1 MFQLKLRNVIRFVL
15 IVTAMMVVF
24 RPTIAADYPQK
35 SITLIAPFA
44 PGASADGI
52 ARLMA
57 KELSAVLG
65 QPVVVENKP
74 GAGGA
79 TGLMAVAKSAPDG
92 YTLGMGATG
101 AVSIAPNL
109 PDSPP
114 LQPKTQ
120 LQPLAKIADIPLVFV
135 ASKSSGI
142 TSIKDL
148 ISKAKVFEI
157 PVANAGQYTAHHLAE
172 ELFASMTKTK
182 LIAAPYKGSVPAV
195 TDVIGGQVAVAVVD
209 LTAAAPHIKSG
220 AIKALAVTSVSRT
233 KLAPDVPT
241 VIESGVAGYVA
252 PAWMGLFLPKGAPA
266 DVTKTLSQALQK
278 IMQKPEVQQQILALS
293 AEPNYLNSEQF
304 VVFIDKET
312 NRWAGVIANLPKD
325 KQ

>member
-1 MFQLKLRNVIRFVL
+1 MLNNKLRRAMVS
-15 IVTAMMVVF
+15 IVTASIGILSLQQSM
-24 RPTIAADYPQK
+24 AAEYPQK
-35 SITLIAPFA
+35 PITIIAPFS

-57 KELSAVLG
+57 KELGVALG
-65 QPVVVENKP
+65 QSVIVENKP

-79 TGLMAVAKSAPDG
+79 TGLIAVAKSAPDG
-92 YTLGMGATG
+92 YTIGMGATG
-101 AVSIAPNL
+101 AISIAPNL

-135 ASKSSGI
+135 ASKASGI

-148 ISKAKVFEI
+148 VSKAKTFEI
-157 PVANAGQYTAHHLAE
+157 PMANSGQYTAHHLSAE
-172 ELFASMTKTK
+172 LLANMTKSK

-195 TDVIGGQVAVAVVD
+195 TDVIGGQVVVGIVD

-220 AIKALAVTSVSRT
+220 AIKALAVTSATRT

-241 VIESGVAGYVA
+241 VSESGVPGYVA
-252 PAWMGLFLPKGAPA
+252 PAWMGLFLPKGVPA

-278 IMQKPEVQQQILALS
+278 ILQKPEVQQQILALS
-293 AEPNYLNSEQF
+293 AEPSYLNSEQF
-304 VVFIDKET
+304 TVFIDKEA

>member
-1 MFQLKLRNVIRFVL
+1 MFQFKLRSAIRSAL
-15 IVTAMMVVF
+15 LVTAFGLVLSPSF
-24 RPTIAADYPQK
+24 AADYPQK
-35 SITLIAPFA
+35 TITLIAPFA

-57 KELSAVLG
+57 KELSATLG
-65 QPVVVENKP
+65 QSVVVENKP

-92 YTLGMGATG
+92 YTIGMGATG

-142 TSIKDL
+142 SSIKDL
-148 ISKAKVFEI
+148 VSKAKTFEI
-157 PVANAGQYTAHHLAE
+157 PVANAGQYTAHHLSE

-195 TDVIGGQVAVAVVD
+195 TDVIGGQVVVAVVD

-220 AIKALAVTSVSRT
+220 AIKALAVTSASRT

-241 VIESGVAGYVA
+241 VIESGVPGYVA
-252 PAWMGLFLPKGAPA
+252 PAWMGLFLPKGVPP
-266 DVTKTLSQALQK
+266 DVTKMLSQALQK

-293 AEPNYLNSEQF
+293 AEPSYLNSDQF
-304 VVFIDKET
+304 AIFIDKET
-312 NRWAGVIANLPKD
+312 NRWAGVIANLPKE

>member
-1 MFQLKLRNVIRFVL
+1 MFYTKLCQVIALSIALLGSQQLC
-15 IVTAMMVVF
+15 ASE
-24 RPTIAADYPQK
+24 YPQK

-65 QPVVVENKP
+65 QSVIVENKP

-79 TGLMAVAKSAPDG
+79 TGLIAVAKSAPDG
-92 YTLGMGATG
+92 YTMGMGATG
-101 AVSIAPNL
+101 AISIAPNL

-114 LQPKTQ
+114 LNPKTQ
-120 LQPLAKIADIPLVFV
+120 LQPLAKVADIPLVFV
-135 ASKSSGI
+135 ASKSSGL

-148 ISKAKVFEI
+148 IAKAKVFEI

-195 TDVIGGQVAVAVVD
+195 TDVIGGQVAVAIVD
-209 LTAAAPHIKSG
+209 LTAAAPHMKSG
-220 AIKALAVTSVSRT
+220 AIKALAVTSATRT
-233 KLAPDVPT
+233 KLAPEVQT
-241 VIESGVAGYVA
+241 VIESGVPGYVA
-252 PAWMGLFLPKGAPA
+252 PAWMGLFLPKGVPA

-278 IMQKPEVQQQILALS
+278 ILQKPEVQQQILALS
-293 AEPNYLNSEQF
+293 AEPSYLSSEQF
-304 VVFIDKET
+304 IQFIDKET
-312 NRWAGVIANLPKD
+312 ARWAGVISNLPKE
-325 KQ
+325 K

>member
-1 MFQLKLRNVIRFVL
+1 MSYKKLSRAFIFTFGLLGLHGVWAN
-15 IVTAMMVVF
+15 
-24 RPTIAADYPQK
+24 DYPQK

-57 KELSAVLG
+57 RELSAALG
-65 QPVVVENKP
+65 QSVIVENKP

-79 TGLMAVAKSAPDG
+79 TGLIAVSKAAPDG
-92 YTLGMGATG
+92 YTMGMGATG
-101 AVSIAPNL
+101 AISIAPNL

-114 LQPKTQ
+114 LNPKAQ
-120 LQPLAKIADIPLVFV
+120 LQPLAKVADIPLVFV
-135 ASKSSGI
+135 ASKSSGL

-148 ISKAKVFEI
+148 IAKAKVFEI
-157 PVANAGQYTAHHLAE
+157 PVANAGQYTAHHLSE

-195 TDVIGGQVAVAVVD
+195 TDVIGGQVAVGVVD
-209 LTAAAPHIKSG
+209 LTAASPHMKSG
-220 AIKALAVTSVSRT
+220 AIKALAVTSATRT

-241 VIESGVAGYVA
+241 VIESGVPGYVA
-252 PAWMGLFLPKGAPA
+252 PAWMGLFLPKGVPA

-278 IMQKPEVQQQILALS
+278 ILQKPEVQQQILALS
-293 AEPNYLNSEQF
+293 AEPSYLSSEQF
-304 VVFIDKET
+304 TQFIDKET
-312 NRWAGVIANLPKD
+312 TRWGGVISNLPKE
-325 KQ
+325 K